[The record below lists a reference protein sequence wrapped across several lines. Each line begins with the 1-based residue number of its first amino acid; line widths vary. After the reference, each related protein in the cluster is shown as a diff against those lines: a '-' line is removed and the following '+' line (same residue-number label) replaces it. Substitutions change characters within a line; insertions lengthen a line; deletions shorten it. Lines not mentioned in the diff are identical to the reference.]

1 MHTDCALS
9 KFYWLKKSFLLFAL
23 SLSSTSALSQTAVS
37 NETATLNQTAAGNK
51 LEVIEVTAQKRTE
64 NLQEVPVA
72 VTALTGQMLA
82 EKASF
87 DLFDVER
94 SVPTLSAFQSQTA
107 TNSAFAIRGVGTSS
121 QNFGFESSVGLYVD
135 GVYRARQNSVIN
147 DLVDLESVQIL
158 RGPQGSLFG
167 KNTPSGA
174 VVINTIKPDF
184 DGSGFLQLTGGNF
197 NTLNLSGAKS
207 ITVIDDILAFRISGF
222 SSQRD
227 GWVDDLSHP
236 GKPLNNR
243 DRSGVRLQALYQPAE
258 KLSVRVIA
266 DYAELDERCCAALT
280 WQDNLEANEIAGKF
294 GTDAILTSPLL
305 NGTVFTQQQF
315 YDFTTALS
323 TPPRSK
329 MQDRGLSAEIDWALS
344 NTLSLVSLTA
354 LRYFDSSDQ
363 SDTDF
368 ADVELLSTT
377 NDASQQAFTQELR
390 LHYNTDDL
398 TAIVGAFYFH
408 QGLDLDF
415 TNHIGEDF
423 PVFFAASTAQL
434 APLTQGLDTLSA
446 LSGGLIA
453 PTAAAT
459 PGATQFPHSADQTQ
473 DSYALFAQTDWQ
485 FAPHFTLT
493 TGLRW
498 TTEDKELTGNFQE
511 TGPGFNG
518 LPPPPDPLAAGAALA
533 SIGAALSSG
542 QMPDSASLAAIAPFQ
557 QPGWG
562 FYFLNTASV
571 LPRPPLNESLSEN
584 NLSGTVKLS
593 YQPNDNQL
601 IYASWANGYKS
612 GGINTDRI
620 SSAFDPVFRAETSTA
635 WEVGIKQEVPQHNLR
650 VNLAIHHTDID
661 DFQAS
666 TFTGTGFNLQNAGSI
681 GTKGLELDV
690 TWFPLASTQ
699 ITFNYARLLA
709 RFDDFDNGSCWVAYT
724 WHTGVDD
731 PGRQHPDD
739 PFCSRAGDR
748 IGFEPESRY
757 TLGLEHYLDIGSLPT
772 TVRVD
777 YMYTGDLFMDD
788 TNDPYKHVGSFEL
801 VNASWLWELPQW
813 DSQVIVWSKNVFD
826 TRYVAKNGFDVPV
839 QTGKIMAYPG
849 MPRTFGI
856 TLRKQF

>member
-1 MHTDCALS
+1 MHTNCAL
-9 KFYWLKKSFLLFAL
+9 FELNFVKSGYLLLILAL
-23 SLSSTSALSQTAVS
+23 ISSPVHSQTD
-37 NETATLNQTAAGNK
+37 TDNK
-51 LEVIEVTAQKRTE
+51 LEVIEVTAQKRSQ

-72 VTALTGQMLA
+72 VTALTGQVLA

-107 TNSAFAIRGVGTSS
+107 TNSAFAIRGIGTSS

-174 VVINTIKPDF
+174 VVINTIKPGY
-184 DGSGFLQLTGGNF
+184 DGSGFLQLTAGNL
-197 NTLNLSGAKS
+197 NTVNVSGAKS
-207 ITVIDDILAFRISGF
+207 LTLLNDTLAMRVSGF

-227 GWVDDLSHP
+227 GWVDDLWHP

-243 DRSGVRLQALYQPAE
+243 NRSGFRLQALHTPAND
-258 KLSVRVIA
+258 LAIRLIA

-280 WQDNLEANEIAGKF
+280 WQDNLQAKEIAGKF
-294 GTDAILTSPLL
+294 GTDALLASPLL

-315 YDFTTALS
+315 YDYTTALS

-329 MQDRGLSAEIDWALS
+329 MEDRGISAEVDWAL
-344 NTLSLVSLTA
+344 NDTLSLVSLTA
-354 LRYFDSSDQ
+354 LRYFDSFDQ

-377 NDASQQAFTQELR
+377 NDAAQQALTQELR

-398 TAIVGAFYFH
+398 TAIIGVFYFH
-408 QGLDLDF
+408 QSLDLDF
-415 TNHIGEDF
+415 TNSIGADF
-423 PVFFAASTAQL
+423 PVFFAASAAQL
-434 APLTQGLDTLSA
+434 APLAQGLDTLSA

-453 PTAAAT
+453 PTAPAT
-459 PGATQFPHSADQTQ
+459 PGGTQFPHSADQTQ
-473 DSYALFAQTDWQ
+473 DSYALFAQSDWQ
-485 FAPHFTLT
+485 FARHLTVT

-498 TTEDKELTGNFQE
+498 TTEDKTLTGNYQE

-518 LPPPPDPLAAGAALA
+518 LPSPPDPVAAGAALA
-533 SIGAALSSG
+533 AIGAALSNG
-542 QMPDSASLAAIAPFQ
+542 QMVDNASLAAIAPFQ

-562 FYFLNTASV
+562 FYFLDTASV
-571 LPRPPLNESLSEN
+571 LPRPALNESLSEN
-584 NLSGTVKLS
+584 NLSGTVKVS
-593 YQPNDNQL
+593 YQANDNQL

-620 SSAFDPVFRAETSTA
+620 SSAFDPVFRSETSTA
-635 WEVGIKQEVPQHNLR
+635 WEVGIKQELPEHNLR
-650 VNLAIHHTDID
+650 LNFAMHKTDID

-681 GTKGLELDV
+681 GTKGVELDV
-690 TWFPLASTQ
+690 TWFPVASTQ
-699 ITFNYARLLA
+699 ITINYARLLA
-709 RFDDFDNGSCWVAYT
+709 QFDSFDNGTCWVAYT
-724 WHTGVDD
+724 WHTGIDD
-731 PGRQHPDD
+731 PGRQSPDT
-739 PFCSRAGDR
+739 PYCSRAGDR
-748 IGFEPESRY
+748 IGFEPQTRY
-757 TLGLEHYLDIGSLPT
+757 TLGLEHYLDIAAIPT
-772 TVRVD
+772 TLRID

-788 TNDPYKHVGSFEL
+788 TNDPYKHLDSFDL
-801 VNASWLWELPQW
+801 VNASWMWDLPRW
-813 DSQVIVWSKNVFD
+813 DSQIIVWSKNVFD

-849 MPRTFGI
+849 MPRTFGVS
-856 TLRKQF
+856 LRKQF